1 MKLSE
6 LLLNVTVVR
15 KQVGKL
21 LNKKEIE
28 QEELR
33 DSNLNASDAKLS

>member
-6 LLLNVTVVR
+6 LLLNVTVVW